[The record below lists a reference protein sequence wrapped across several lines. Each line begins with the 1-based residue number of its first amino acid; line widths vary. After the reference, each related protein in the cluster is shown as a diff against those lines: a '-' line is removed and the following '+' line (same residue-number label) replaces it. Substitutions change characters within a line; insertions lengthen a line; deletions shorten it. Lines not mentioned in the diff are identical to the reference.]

1 MDFIDNT
8 VSPVVF
14 INIFTVK
21 PGCMDEFIALQQAH
35 LRRSRGIVPGWRGS
49 RLHRGLDGITAIMVS
64 TFDSIADHQR
74 VHGTE
79 RFAEH
84 VVKVRQLMEK
94 NEPGYFLLAEHVD
107 IAEARSRPV
116 SAPAA

>member
-1 MDFIDNT
+1 
-8 VSPVVF
+8 
-14 INIFTVK
+14 
-21 PGCMDEFIALQQAH
+21 
-35 LRRSRGIVPGWRGS
+35 
-49 RLHRGLDGITAIMVS
+49 MVS

-84 VVKVRQLMEK
+84 VVKVRQFMEK